1 MVASPQRRR
10 AWFATVGEMQ
20 AVSDDRFAGITKPQ
34 AEQKEQAE
42 LQKNQEPD
50 RGLNPTMM

>member
-1 MVASPQRRR
+1 LVASPQRRR